1 MVDILNFIFLLAGI
15 ILLSIGLV
23 IAEGQISELKGKVD
37 SLLIA
42 KEDSNDKKSSY
53 YMRPV
58 LETYLKIISEIKAR
72 RDNDA

>member
-23 IAEGQISELKGKVD
+23 IAEGRISELEGKVD

-42 KEDSNDKKSSY
+42 REDNNDKK
-53 YMRPV
+53 
-58 LETYLKIISEIKAR
+58 K
-72 RDNDA
+72 